1 MIPGKSPVLEAGN
14 GAFMF
19 PDVYEDKNQEG
30 EPSAVGIII
39 ADDTPFNIE
48 GTPYF
53 GTKKYYITIKW
64 HCNT

>member
-48 GTPYF
+48 GTLL
-53 GTKKYYITIKW
+53 
-64 HCNT
+64 

>member
-1 MIPGKSPVLEAGN
+1 MLEAGN

-48 GTPYF
+48 GNLLQYWIGLPY
-53 GTKKYYITIKW
+53 Y
-64 HCNT
+64 